1 MRRAFQEE
9 AIAVQRLAFEKWQQ
23 VSVAE
28 MQQDCRRK
36 RRKMKGGSW

>member
-1 MRRAFQEE
+1 MRKAFQEE